1 MKLWKRATV
10 VIKDG
15 PSLIAADDIL
25 TAAVVKA
32 TSHDEF
38 SIDKE
43 SALFIY
49 RHVRGNPSSLKPLV
63 SAISSRVKR
72 TRSWAVALKGL
83 MLMHGFFL
91 RKTTAAESIGR
102 LPFDLSAFGEGNSR
116 MSSRSG
122 GFQLFVRAYFAFLDR
137 RSILFHDGA
146 RHEYDEESSV
156 MIQLVIIRKMQIIVD
171 SLIRIKPVGEYMKI
185 PLIKEAMENV
195 INEILEV
202 YGWICRRIAEVLPN
216 VNSKTGKTQ
225 ADMALKIVA
234 KSMSQGEG
242 LHKYFEFCRDLGVSN
257 AQEIPKFVRIPEA
270 DVIHL
275 DKLVR
280 TEERGNQREATETDS
295 CEDLPERRNDA
306 AEEIEMETKR
316 ELVHE
321 IDDLINLD
329 QNDDDHSPAPPRVDI
344 PDLISL

>member
-15 PSLIAADDIL
+15 PSLIAADDIF

-49 RHVRGNPSSLKPLV
+49 RHVRRNPSSLKPLV

-116 MSSRSG
+116 MSRSG

-137 RSILFHDGA
+137 RSILFHDGN
-146 RHEYDEESSV
+146 RHRYDEESSV
-156 MIQLVIIRKMQIIVD
+156 MIRLVIIRKMQIIVD
-171 SLIRIKPVGEYMKI
+171 SLIRIKPIGENMKI
-185 PLIKEAMENV
+185 PLINEAMENV

-216 VNSKTGKTQ
+216 VNSKTGKAQ

-234 KSMSQGEG
+234 KSMTQGEE

-270 DVIHL
+270 DVLHL
-275 DKLVR
+275 DELVR
-280 TEERGNQREATETDS
+280 TEENDDQRETEVDS
-295 CEDLPERRNDA
+295 CEDLPERRDDA
-306 AEEIEMETKR
+306 EEEEEIETK
-316 ELVHE
+316 LVHE

-329 QNDDDHSPAPPRVDI
+329 HNDDHHTPPPTRVDI